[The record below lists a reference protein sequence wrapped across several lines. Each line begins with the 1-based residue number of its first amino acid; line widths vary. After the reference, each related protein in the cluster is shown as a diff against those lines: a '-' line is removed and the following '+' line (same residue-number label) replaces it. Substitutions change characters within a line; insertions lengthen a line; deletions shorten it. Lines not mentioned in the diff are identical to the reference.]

1 MSPDVAELMDLPE
14 DTNGI
19 WVIATSEDGPAQ
31 QADLR
36 GSDRTVES
44 EGKEYPVGGDVIV
57 SINDFPTNEMDEL
70 ISYLIDKTRPGDEV
84 ALEVIRDGERQSIK
98 VNLGTRPIL

>member
-1 MSPDVAELMDLPE
+1 MDLPE

-19 WVIATSEDGPAQ
+19 LVIATSEDGPAQ

-44 EGKEYPVGGDVIV
+44 EGIEYPVGGDVIV

>member
-1 MSPDVAELMDLPE
+1 MDLPE
-14 DTNGI
+14 HTNGI
-19 WVIATSEDGPAQ
+19 LVIATSEDGPAQ

-44 EGKEYPVGGDVIV
+44 EGVEYPVGGDVIV

>member
-14 DTNGI
+14 HTNGI
-19 WVIATSEDGPAQ
+19 LVIAASEDGPAQ
-31 QADLR
+31 QADLW

-44 EGKEYPVGGDVIV
+44 DGIEYPVGGDVIV

>member
-1 MSPDVAELMDLPE
+1 M
-14 DTNGI
+14 
-19 WVIATSEDGPAQ
+19 
-31 QADLR
+31 
-36 GSDRTVES
+36 
-44 EGKEYPVGGDVIV
+44 

>member
-19 WVIATSEDGPAQ
+19 LVIAGSEDGPAQ

-44 EGKEYPVGGDVIV
+44 EGIEYPVGGDVIV